1 MAADLDLDIWFRLGS
16 WISKHACLVIIC
28 GYASSIVLTGFIF
41 THGKHPLRGGLGGG
55 MHLDYLFG
63 SLVTERE
70 PIDHISPPC
79 SHMRVAHLS
88 LSCSHVRVIPCELI
102 FPLVHTCVCPLV
114 RLFISPLCYAH
125 AHMCVC

>member
-79 SHMRVAHLS
+79 SHMRVAHEPVLFT
-88 LSCSHVRVIPCELI
+88 R
-102 FPLVHTCVCPLV
+102 PLV
-114 RLFISPLCYAH
+114 RLSISPLCYAH